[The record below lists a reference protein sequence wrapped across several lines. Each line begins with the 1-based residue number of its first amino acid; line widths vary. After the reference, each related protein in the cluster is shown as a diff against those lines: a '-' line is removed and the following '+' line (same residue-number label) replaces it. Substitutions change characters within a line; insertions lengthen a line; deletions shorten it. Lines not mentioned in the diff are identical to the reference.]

1 MSSRLDA
8 AYEAIDA
15 ENARDPRRLVSE
27 HGDAP
32 AELAYGRRM
41 TTWLEKLEPTASET
55 LRVAVRAQHIRRFEV
70 PRDSYPDG
78 RAGYKQWRSE
88 LARRHASHA
97 AEIAR
102 RVGFS
107 DDEASRISDL
117 VQKKSLRTDPEAQ
130 LLEDVAC
137 VVFLEH
143 YFAEFTLKHDR
154 AKLIDIVQK
163 TWRKM
168 SERGRAAALTI
179 PLGATERALVE
190 EALTTTAPPSA
201 EGPA

>member
-15 ENARDPRRLVSE
+15 ENARDPRRIMSE
-27 HGDAP
+27 HGEES

-88 LARRHASHA
+88 LARLHATYAS
-97 AEIAR
+97 EIAV

-107 DDEASRISDL
+107 DHEAARIRDL
-117 VQKKSLRTDPEAQ
+117 IQKKGLRTDPETQ

-143 YFAEFTLKHDR
+143 YFAEFARKHDR

-168 SERGRAAALTI
+168 SERGRSAALTL
-179 PLGATERALVE
+179 PLGETERAIVE
-190 EALTTTAPPSA
+190 EALATA
-201 EGPA
+201 

>member
-1 MSSRLDA
+1 MSSRLEA

-15 ENARDPRRLVSE
+15 ENARDPRRIATE
-27 HGDAP
+27 QGDAP
-32 AELAYGRRM
+32 AELVYGRRM
-41 TTWLEKLEPTASET
+41 TEWLEKLEPTASET

-88 LARRHASHA
+88 LARRHATQA
-97 AEIAR
+97 AEIAV

-107 DDEASRISDL
+107 DDAAARIHDL
-117 VQKKSLRTDPEAQ
+117 VQKKGLRTDPEAQ

-143 YFAEFTLKHDR
+143 YFAEFARKHDR

-179 PLGATERALVE
+179 PLGATERSIVE
-190 EALTTTAPPSA
+190 EALSSA
-201 EGPA
+201 

>member
-15 ENARDPRRLVSE
+15 ENARDPRRIATE
-27 HGDAP
+27 HGDES

-41 TTWLEKLEPTASET
+41 TTWLEKLEPTTSET

-70 PRDSYPDG
+70 RRDSYPDG
-78 RAGYKQWRSE
+78 RSGYKQWRSE
-88 LARRHASHA
+88 LARLHATYA
-97 AEIAR
+97 AEIAV

-107 DDEASRISDL
+107 DDEAERIRDL
-117 VQKKSLRTDPEAQ
+117 VQKKGLRTDPEAQ

-143 YFAEFTLKHDR
+143 YFAEFARKHDR
-154 AKLIDIVQK
+154 AKVIDIVQK

-168 SERGRAAALTI
+168 SERGRSAALTL
-179 PLGATERALVE
+179 PLGATERAIVE
-190 EALTTTAPPSA
+190 EALATA
-201 EGPA
+201 